1 MIFTALPLGDAWLIE
16 PERIEDERG
25 FFARTFSTEE
35 FRARGLVTAIAQ
47 CSVSYNRRRGTL
59 RGLHFQ
65 APPHAEVKSVTC
77 TRGAV
82 FDVIVDLRRDSPT
95 FKRWVSI
102 ELSAENRRVV
112 YIPEGFAHG
121 FQTLV
126 DDAEVSYRI
135 STGYVPDAARGIRWD
150 DPELA
155 VTWPT
160 ADARVIS
167 ARDLGLPTL
176 AALERETRR

>member
-16 PERIEDERG
+16 PERIQDERG

-35 FRARGLVTAIAQ
+35 FLARGLVTAIVQ

-65 APPHAEVKSVTC
+65 AAPHAEVKSVTC

-82 FDVIVDLRRDSPT
+82 FDVIVDLRPDSPT
-95 FKRWVSI
+95 FKRWASV
-102 ELSAENRRVV
+102 ELSAENRRLV
-112 YIPEGFAHG
+112 YIPKGFAHG

-126 DDAEVSYRI
+126 DDTEVCYRI
-135 STGYVPDAARGIRWD
+135 STAYIPEAARGIRWD
-150 DPELA
+150 DPEVA
-155 VTWPT
+155 VAWPVE
-160 ADARVIS
+160 DQRVIS

-176 AALERETRR
+176 AALEMETRR

>member
-1 MIFTALPLGDAWLIE
+1 MIFTALSLGDAWMIE
-16 PERIEDERG
+16 PERIQDERG
-25 FFARTFSTEE
+25 FFARTFSSEE
-35 FRARGLVTAIAQ
+35 FRTRGLVTAIAQ

-95 FKRWVSI
+95 FKRWVSV

-126 DDAEVSYRI
+126 DDAEVFYQI
-135 STGYVPDAARGIRWD
+135 STGYVSDAARGIRWD
-150 DPELA
+150 DPDLA
-155 VTWPT
+155 VAWPA
-160 ADARVIS
+160 ADTRVIS